1 VTVAIDIARP
11 RLNAERRFY
20 LTLIAMMIATVLF
33 GFARSVFLRPL
44 FPAFPTPQEPFFY
57 IHGIL
62 YFGWMALML
71 VQASLISTRNPAL
84 HMRLGVIAYALVPAM
99 IAMGVIGSLIAARR
113 AGGFVGVPVPPL
125 QFLSVVLGDMVMFG
139 LFTGLA
145 LAYRSQPQAHKRLI
159 ILAGIVLMD
168 PSIGRWPIDALAQ
181 IPDYSF
187 WLKIVLFL
195 MPLIVWDIDTL
206 KRLHWATLLGS
217 VVLIVEGLA
226 RGPIGATPQW
236 LAFANW
242 ATGLLGYRS

>member
-1 VTVAIDIARP
+1 MTVTMDTPRA

-20 LTLIAMMIATVLF
+20 LTLILMMIAAVVF

-57 IHGIL
+57 VHGVL
-62 YFGWMALML
+62 YFAWMVLML
-71 VQASLISTRNPAL
+71 VQASLISARNPAL
-84 HMRLGVIAYALVPAM
+84 HMRLGVVAYGLVPAM

-113 AGGFVGVPVPPL
+113 PGGFVGVPVPPL
-125 QFLSVVLGDMVMFG
+125 QFLAVVLGDMVMFG
-139 LFTGLA
+139 LFTALA
-145 LAYRSQPQAHKRLI
+145 LAYRRQPQAHKRLI
-159 ILAGIVLMD
+159 LLAAMVLMD

-195 MPLIVWDIDTL
+195 MPLIVWDVMTL
-206 KRLHWATLLGS
+206 RRLHWATLTGS
-217 VVLIVEGLA
+217 IVLIVEGLA

-236 LAFANW
+236 LTFAKW
-242 ATGLLGYRS
+242 ATGLLG